1 MASVRTEFLIEADVE
16 RVWQVIRDFES
27 GPVRMAPGYVVGCT
41 VEADVR
47 VVTFASGVVARERL
61 IGIEEDAR
69 RIVYTLIGDTIR
81 PEHDTASM
89 QVLAEGVGHARFVW
103 IHDVLPDDFAEPLR
117 AAMIEG
123 GEVIKQRFDQKSAP
137 AQSA

>member
-16 RVWQVIRDFES
+16 RVWRVIRDFES

-47 VVTFASGVVARERL
+47 VVTFANGVVARERL
-61 IGIEEDAR
+61 IGIDEDAR
-69 RIVYTLIGDTIR
+69 RIVYALIGDTIR
-81 PEHDTASM
+81 PEHNNASM
-89 QVLAEGVGHARFVW
+89 QVVAEGVGHSRFIW

-117 AAMIEG
+117 TAMIDG
-123 GEVIKQRFDQKSAP
+123 GKVIKKAFAQKSTP